1 MKGRRIVLLDDGI
14 GDDGT
19 LAVPARADGHKKGAK
34 GEEGDH
40 EQHDGRTHQQ
50 PLRVLWKSK
59 RKREGGESDS
69 NGRGHT
75 FAKSTLFTRLLY
87 TGSKAGFRHTMPPDV
102 CTCGWRFTHPTP
114 VPHKKRGVDV
124 LGRGHTNRFRR
135 VRV

>member
-1 MKGRRIVLLDDGI
+1 MKGCRIVLLDDGI

-40 EQHDGRTHQQ
+40 EQHDRRTHQQ

-75 FAKSTLFTRLLY
+75 FAKSTCLLDFCTRDLKLAFAHDATRCVHMWVAFY
-87 TGSKAGFRHTMPPDV
+87 APNPASTQKT
-102 CTCGWRFTHPTP
+102 
-114 VPHKKRGVDV
+114 
-124 LGRGHTNRFRR
+124 RR
-135 VRV
+135 